1 MDEDGRSN
9 LWKSKYIKEMIFFWT
24 AILNLLNVNLIF
36 LVDLIIVL
44 MYLSTSSS
52 TSWKVGPLASL
63 EYLWYSGPRSPI
75 KAFFPE
81 DFFYFTLKL
90 LKCQNE
96 LKNLIWLNYI
106 KYLFMFLKGSFTIS
120 YLAHNVHYPV
130 EPKDFQA
137 FRVGLVR
144 RLTSA
149 EFAFLFMVSKPYV
162 L

>member
-1 MDEDGRSN
+1 MNSN
-9 LWKSKYIKEMIFFWT
+9 LKFVKREPHIPGGPHC
-24 AILNLLNVNLIF
+24 
-36 LVDLIIVL
+36 
-44 MYLSTSSS
+44 
-52 TSWKVGPLASL
+52 TSWPLLQPLGRLDLLKVLNIFDIVVLAVQL
-63 EYLWYSGPRSPI
+63 
-75 KAFFPE
+75 KHFFQKI
-81 DFFYFTLKL
+81 FFYFTLKL

-96 LKNLIWLNYI
+96 LKNLIWLDYV
-106 KYLFMFLKGSFTIS
+106 KYFFMFLKGSFTIS
-120 YLAHNVHYPV
+120 YLAHNVHYPI